1 MINYETR
8 SQISQAHRTY
18 IRENLGNIRDYTLDE
33 INRFLS
39 DEQEHMEALKHLE
52 NFRVE
57 VYKRGKVNK
66 LIKKETFKEMKQAD
80 VFCDRLTEYG
90 ENLDPKLTL
99 VVYQAE
105 KLIKALIKG
114 DWHYPKT
121 SIYE

>member
-33 INRFLS
+33 INKFLS

-66 LIKKETFKEMKQAD
+66 LIKKETFKP
-80 VFCDRLTEYG
+80 T
-90 ENLDPKLTL
+90 
-99 VVYQAE
+99 
-105 KLIKALIKG
+105 
-114 DWHYPKT
+114 
-121 SIYE
+121 